1 MLPKSDEGQ
10 TEEEK
15 QKAKEK
21 SEEFTSR
28 KEEGLKTSDKIIRT
42 RLKALLARTLWQT
55 EAFYRVFNAND
66 DAVLKAIES
75 IEDKTFR
82 KMKLSYN

>member
-1 MLPKSDEGQ
+1 MK
-10 TEEEK
+10 K
-15 QKAKEK
+15 QKNKQR
-21 SEEFTSR
+21 EFASR
-28 KEEGLKTSDKIIRT
+28 KEEGLKTSSTIIRT

-55 EAFYRVFNAND
+55 EAFYRVFNTND

-75 IEDKTFR
+75 IEGKTFR